1 MLGSILVHLYRGAL
15 ARSPARARARGS
27 RGRERGRA
35 GVQRRADYYLAAERH
50 VRAQET
56 LALYRELAL
65 ARGSF
70 INSTPLASK

>member
-1 MLGSILVHLYRGAL
+1 MLGSILVHLYRGARSLGPRSL
-15 ARSPARARARGS
+15 ARAGAAREG
-27 RGRERGRA
+27 
-35 GVQRRADYYLAAERH
+35 GVQRRADYYLAAAAERH